1 MEYGRRFRIL
11 KTNKEVVEG
20 ELIQTKG
27 DDANYPTF
35 LLADGTRLGV
45 HHSAVLARV
54 DDDCGPQGIKRPTSK
69 EITNYLLTGDKGEDA
84 RYEGLVIEDENLNKR
99 ILPG

>member
-1 MEYGRRFRIL
+1 MEYGHRFRIR
-11 KTNKEVVEG
+11 KTNQEVVEG

-54 DDDCGPQGIKRPTSK
+54 DDDCGPQGIERPAVDSY
-69 EITNYLLTGDKGEDA
+69 YLKPDT
-84 RYEGLVIEDENLNKR
+84 IEPDLD
-99 ILPG
+99 